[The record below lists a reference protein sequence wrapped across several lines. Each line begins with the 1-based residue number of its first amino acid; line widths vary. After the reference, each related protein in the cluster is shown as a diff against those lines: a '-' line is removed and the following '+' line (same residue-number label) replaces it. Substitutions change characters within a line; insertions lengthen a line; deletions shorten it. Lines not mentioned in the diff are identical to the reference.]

1 MSQGPVQDS
10 KYATTSLAIF
20 DDFMSF
26 LRHLNFRAEDLVI
39 KNINELPDYI
49 SKQRPIVAERRTCV
63 SRTAGPPA
71 TRSSNNSTVS
81 TLVVGSLA
89 ECIASERTPSKFVV
103 AEKLNFRRCRTD
115 TTLKIMALVHRF
127 WTAIAQRTFY
137 RRISVS
143 GVRNMRALLQ
153 STLLGP
159 WVRELSIKGILHAHE
174 LQCRC
179 FDNEDQGTVWMRSS
193 ILER

>member
-1 MSQGPVQDS
+1 MLSFLDDVDGYALLMKNLHSTVSFPTESDVMFAS
-10 KYATTSLAIF
+10 FFTKYATTALAIF

-71 TRSSNNSTVS
+71 TRSSNNSIVS

-103 AEKLNFRRCRTD
+103 AEKLNFRR
-115 TTLKIMALVHRF
+115 
-127 WTAIAQRTFY
+127 
-137 RRISVS
+137 
-143 GVRNMRALLQ
+143 
-153 STLLGP
+153 
-159 WVRELSIKGILHAHE
+159 
-174 LQCRC
+174 
-179 FDNEDQGTVWMRSS
+179 
-193 ILER
+193 